1 MPPSK
6 SGSDSTETRF
16 GIGVDGAED
25 VGDGHIETS
34 NRPEPFRE
42 FRSKQGIRKKTRRKK
57 RKKKVL
63 VKRNQDLL
71 RQEIGLQDGVAEKN
85 ADVNA
90 PDDVSVAW
98 KASDLEE
105 TTVQDDA
112 KFVDDDD
119 SDGGGGV
126 SRELEPGPEEVEVDE
141 VEEGMK
147 RLSKE
152 AARALALPVP
162 LETVLL
168 LAERDVVLDQVLEQL
183 STTIVVIFLPVAV
196 VDVVA
201 DVADGTICRSWL
213 LPDFSET
220 SLAGPVADASEIF
233 SSSNSTGPVPEKE
246 AEKAVLSFPLL
257 FKRAIA
263 PTMNIEH

>member
-1 MPPSK
+1 MK
-6 SGSDSTETRF
+6 E
-16 GIGVDGAED
+16 E
-25 VGDGHIETS
+25 
-34 NRPEPFRE
+34 
-42 FRSKQGIRKKTRRKK
+42 
-57 RKKKVL
+57 KKKESISE
-63 VKRNQDLL
+63 KKSRSSRLL

-126 SRELEPGPEEVEVDE
+126 SRELEQGPEEVEVDE